1 MKKLFAIA
9 TLVLFMSNFV
19 QAQESK
25 VQWVT
30 IKSAN
35 LKCWECKERLEK
47 YLIIE
52 NKANMEGGI
61 VQWKINLLQ
70 GEIKFQFYPDR
81 VTLDMLRTA
90 LNNAGFDADS
100 ELATEESYKTLPLA
114 CKRVAEGGG
123 PQPRKPCHLEPMH

>member
-1 MKKLFAIA
+1 MKKLIVIA
-9 TLVLFMSNFV
+9 FVILCLNGFV

-47 YLIIE
+47 YLTIE

-81 VTLDMLRTA
+81 VNLDMLRTA

-100 ELATEESYKTLPLA
+100 ELATEESYKMLPQA
-114 CKRVAEGGG
+114 CKRAIEGGG
-123 PQPRKPCHLEPMH
+123 PQLRKPCHLEPIH

>member
-1 MKKLFAIA
+1 MKQLIVLAFAI
-9 TLVLFMSNFV
+9 LSLNNIVK
-19 QAQESK
+19 AQESK

-47 YLIIE
+47 YLTIE
-52 NKANMEGGI
+52 NNTSMESGI

-70 GEIKFQFYPDR
+70 GEIKFQFDPDR
-81 VTLDMLRTA
+81 VNLSMLKAA

-100 ELATEESYKTLPLA
+100 ELATEESYKLLPQA
-114 CKRVAEGGG
+114 CKRATEGGG
-123 PQPRKPCHLEPMH
+123 PQPRKPCHLEPIH

>member
-1 MKKLFAIA
+1 MKQLITIA
-9 TLVLFMSNFV
+9 LMILCMNGYLH
-19 QAQESK
+19 AQESK

-47 YLIIE
+47 YLTIE
-52 NKANMEGGI
+52 NKAGMEGGI

-90 LNNAGFDADS
+90 LNNAGFDADN
-100 ELATEESYKTLPLA
+100 ELATEESYKLLPQA
-114 CKRVAEGGG
+114 CKRATEGGG
-123 PQPRKPCHLEPMH
+123 PQLKKPCHLEPIH

>member
-1 MKKLFAIA
+1 MKQLIVLAFAI
-9 TLVLFMSNFV
+9 LSLNNIVK
-19 QAQESK
+19 AQESK

-47 YLIIE
+47 YLTIE
-52 NKANMEGGI
+52 NNTSMESGI

-81 VTLDMLRTA
+81 VNLSMLKAA

-100 ELATEESYKTLPLA
+100 ELATEESYKLLPQA
-114 CKRVAEGGG
+114 CKRATEGGG
-123 PQPRKPCHLEPMH
+123 PQPRKPCHLEPIH